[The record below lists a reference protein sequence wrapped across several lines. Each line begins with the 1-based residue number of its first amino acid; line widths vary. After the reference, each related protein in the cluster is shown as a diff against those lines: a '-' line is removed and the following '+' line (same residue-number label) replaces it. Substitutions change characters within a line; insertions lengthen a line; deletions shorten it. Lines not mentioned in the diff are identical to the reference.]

1 MPRRRR
7 IRRKKVEEPVEE
19 EVIEEEEELEEELDD
34 LEDDDDDDDDDDEY
48 DDDDEEYE
56 DEDEEELEPEPPPKP
71 TKPAPKK
78 VKKPVAKKKPAP
90 KPKAK
95 PEPEEEVIEVKKVD
109 TVIAEEVLTGLLD
122 AMDDGQSIIITKV
135 SGKQWQISSGQ
146 AAAVAAGPK
155 FKGKEFDIEVQTPE
169 YREWQEDWSTLTYA
183 EKKKEAKR
191 LKVKW
196 ESHNDARVDNIRI
209 SAAVRASLGIEKYK
223 PEYRT
228 QAARNAVKG

>member
-1 MPRRRR
+1 MTRRRR

-34 LEDDDDDDDDDDEY
+34 LEDDDY
-48 DDDDEEYE
+48 DDDEEYE
-56 DEDEEELEPEPPPKP
+56 DDDEEELEPEPPPKP

-90 KPKAK
+90 KPKAE
-95 PEPEEEVIEVKKVD
+95 PEPEVIEVKKVD

-122 AMDDGQSIIITKV
+122 AMDDGQSINITRV
-135 SGKQWQISSGQ
+135 SGKQWQLSSGK
-146 AAAVAAGPK
+146 AAVAAGPRL
-155 FKGKEFDIEVQTPE
+155 KGKEFDIEVQTPE
-169 YREWQEDWSTLTYA
+169 YREWHEDWSTLTYA

-191 LKVKW
+191 LKANW
-196 ESHNDARVDNIRI
+196 ETHSDERVDNIRI
-209 SAAVRASLGIEKYK
+209 SAAVRAKLGIEKYK